1 MNHVS
6 KPCCNLKSM
15 SAFINTESNGVILR
29 CDTIGSIEAITDM
42 LNKAD
47 VAIQSADIGFITR
60 RDVIAASAVKEKDR
74 YLGVVLGFN
83 VRVLDDAIREAQE
96 RNVKIFNEQI
106 IYNLVRS
113 YVEWARYQKEHEE
126 SILFNELPQF
136 VNSNL

>member
-15 SAFINTESNGVILR
+15 LAFINTESNGVILR

-60 RDVIAASAVKEKDR
+60 RDVIGSVCSKREGSLLR
-74 YLGVVLGFN
+74 SCI
-83 VRVLDDAIREAQE
+83 RV
-96 RNVKIFNEQI
+96 
-106 IYNLVRS
+106 
-113 YVEWARYQKEHEE
+113 
-126 SILFNELPQF
+126 
-136 VNSNL
+136 